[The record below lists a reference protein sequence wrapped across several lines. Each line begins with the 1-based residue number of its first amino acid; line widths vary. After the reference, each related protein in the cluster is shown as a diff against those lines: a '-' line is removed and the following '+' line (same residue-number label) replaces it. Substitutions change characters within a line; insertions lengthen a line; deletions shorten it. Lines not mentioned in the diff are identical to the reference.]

1 MNSEQTTR
9 TQIDS
14 IIYADW
20 IIPVIPRNTIL
31 EDHAVAIDKGEI
43 RAILPSEQ
51 IELQF
56 EANKIWHLKQQVLL
70 PGLINGHGHAAMSLF
85 RGMADDLPLQN
96 WLNDQIWPAEQQW
109 VSAEFVHDGSE
120 LAIAEMLLSGTTFC
134 SDMYFFPD
142 MFAEIAHQMGIRSQ
156 VCFPVMDFPT
166 IWAQNA
172 DEYISKGLQLQD
184 DYRDSETVNIAFGPH
199 APYTVS
205 DAPMQRIAMLSAEL
219 EIPVHTHLHETRQE
233 IQDSL
238 KQYGKRP
245 IKRLADLG
253 LLSPSLQAV
262 HATHLNE
269 EDIRLLK
276 KSNAHVIHCPESNM
290 KLASGYCPI
299 ISLLEAGVNVGLGTD
314 GCASNNDLDLFS
326 EMRSAALTAKANSG
340 NAATITDHDAI
351 EMATI
356 NGARAIG
363 LEHKLGSIEA
373 GKWADLIAI
382 NLDSVFQQPIY
393 NPLSQLIYT
402 NSASQLSHSWIGG
415 KAVVEQSQLIGT
427 DTTEIIHKAKQW
439 RNKITNRASLD

>member
-1 MNSEQTTR
+1 MTDQQTSLTP
-9 TQIDS
+9 IDS
-14 IIYADW
+14 IIYAEW
-20 IIPVIPRNTIL
+20 IVPVIPRNTVL
-31 EDHAVAIDKGEI
+31 ENHAVAIDQGEI
-43 RAILPSEQ
+43 LAILPADQ
-51 IELQF
+51 IERIYNAKKTWRL
-56 EANKIWHLKQQVLL
+56 EEQVLL
-70 PGLINGHGHAAMSLF
+70 PGLINSHGHAAMSLF

-109 VSAEFVHDGSE
+109 VSAEFVRDGSE

-142 MFAEIAHQMGIRSQ
+142 MFAQVAHQMGIRSQ

-166 IWAQNA
+166 VWAQDA
-172 DEYISKGLQLQD
+172 DEYIHKGLQLQD
-184 DYRDSETVNIAFGPH
+184 DYRDNETTHIAFGPH

-205 DAPMQRIAMLSAEL
+205 DKPLERIAMLSEEL
-219 EIPVHTHLHETRQE
+219 DISVHTHLHETRQE

-276 KSNAHVIHCPESNM
+276 QSNAHVIHCPESNM
-290 KLASGYCPI
+290 KLASGYCPT
-299 ISLLEAGVNVGLGTD
+299 ISLLDAGVNVGLGTD

-326 EMRSAALTAKANSG
+326 EMRSAALIAKANSG
-340 NAATITDHDAI
+340 NASAITDTDAI

-356 NGARAIG
+356 NGARVMG
-363 LEHKLGSIEA
+363 LEQKLGSIEP
-373 GKWADLIAI
+373 GKWADLIAVDLSSI
-382 NLDSVFQQPIY
+382 FQQPVY

-415 KAVVEQSQLIGT
+415 EAIVEQSQLTGI
-427 DTTEIIHKAKQW
+427 DTAEIITKAQQW
-439 RNKITNRASLD
+439 RNKITNRSSLA

>member
-1 MNSEQTTR
+1 MNPEQTFR

-20 IIPVIPRNTIL
+20 IIPVVPRNSIL
-31 EDHAVAIDKGEI
+31 EQHAVAIDKGEI
-43 RAILPSEQ
+43 KAILPADQ
-51 IELQF
+51 IDQLYQAKKTWQLGE
-56 EANKIWHLKQQVLL
+56 QVLL
-70 PGLINGHGHAAMSLF
+70 PGLINSHGHAAMSLF
-85 RGMADDLPLQN
+85 RGMADDTPLQS
-96 WLNDQIWPAEQQW
+96 WLNDHIWPAEQQW
-109 VSAEFVHDGSE
+109 VSAEFVRDGSE

-142 MFAEIAHQMGIRSQ
+142 VFAQASQQLGIRSQ

-166 IWAQNA
+166 VWAEGP
-172 DEYISKGLQLQD
+172 DEYIHKGLQLQD
-184 DYRDSETVNIAFGPH
+184 DYRDSETIKIAFGPH

-205 DAPMQRIAMLSAEL
+205 DEPLERIAMLSEEL
-219 EIPVHTHLHETRQE
+219 DISVHTHLHETRQE

-245 IKRLADLG
+245 IKRLSDLG

-269 EDIRLLK
+269 EDIRLLRQ
-276 KSNAHVIHCPESNM
+276 SNTHVIHCPESNM
-290 KLASGYCPI
+290 KLASGYCPTV
-299 ISLLEAGVNVGLGTD
+299 SLLEAGVNVAIGTD
-314 GCASNNDLDLFS
+314 GCASNNDLDLFG
-326 EMRSAALTAKANSG
+326 EMRSAALIAKANSG
-340 NAATITDHDAI
+340 NAAAISDTDAL

-356 NGARAIG
+356 NGARAMG
-363 LEHKLGSIEA
+363 LEDKLGSIEV

-382 NLDSVFQQPIY
+382 NLDSVFQQPVY

-415 KAVVEQSQLIGT
+415 KPIVEQSKLCNV

-439 RNKITNRASLD
+439 RNKIRG